1 MEYMDSSHLILDD
14 LVAEANGQPL
24 DDGARA
30 HLEACSNCQVEL
42 ERWKAVAG
50 GVRDLFAGMPTPSE
64 LIVPSA
70 TSDLSPPAQNASA
83 VSRWNTQRRV
93 IASVAAGIVVLA
105 GAGFGVG
112 SLLGGSKGSSSG
124 NLSNIVLSSYSQAT
138 KSTAMLTIDVKT
150 AKTDTTG
157 SGAFN
162 FQTRTGS
169 LNLTTSEPN
178 GVIVHTEMILS
189 GNAAYTSMPNQP
201 GKWIEVPLNAS
212 SSTAGSGQFQFL
224 DPGSAKVTLQLLAQS
239 GLGEKASTLNG
250 QPAVEYFGSVDVSSI
265 AKQKGVTL
273 PASVADL
280 PPLQISILV
289 NKSGTAQQIKT
300 VVNAPVGSPL
310 HALEPI
316 TETIAFSDFG
326 TKVSV
331 TPPAAADVVKTIS
344 LPAGTQASGGFAGA

>member
-1 MEYMDSSHLILDD
+1 MENMDSSHLTLDD
-14 LVAEANGQPL
+14 LVTEANGQPL

-30 HLEACSNCQVEL
+30 HLAACSTCQVEL
-42 ERWKAVAG
+42 ERWKTVAR
-50 GVRDLFAGMPTPSE
+50 GVRDLFAGTSAPSE

-70 TSDLSPPAQNASA
+70 NSGLSPPVQDISVVSA
-83 VSRWNTQRRV
+83 KTKRRV
-93 IASVAAGIVVLA
+93 IAGVAAGIVVL
-105 GAGFGVG
+105 GGVGFGV
-112 SLLGGSKGSSSG
+112 SSVLGGSRSSSSG
-124 NLSNIVLSSYSQAT
+124 NLSNIVLASYSQAT
-138 KSTAMLTIDVKT
+138 KSTALLTLDVKT

-178 GVIVHTEMILS
+178 GVTVHTEMILS
-189 GNAAYTSMPNQP
+189 GNAAYTSIPSQP

-239 GLGEKASTLNG
+239 GLGEKVSTLNG

-265 AKQKGVTL
+265 AKQKGVSL

-331 TPPAAADVVKTIS
+331 IPPAASDVVKKIS
-344 LPAGTQASGGFAGA
+344 LPAGSQASGGSAGA